1 MAHQRSH
8 RGQAECEGN
17 RSVRMRISMETDQV
31 ANHLESLAKAFR
43 AGGITICNEKKL
55 VALTV
60 GTHVT
65 LKLDAGYDAHQ
76 NSVRLELTWDTP
88 ASEARLV
95 ISPGIVQPSSFG
107 SDVHSDDDP
116 LNSEN
121 QPTQNPDSSADA
133 PKSD

>member
-1 MAHQRSH
+1 MAHHRSH

-88 ASEARLV
+88 APEARLV
-95 ISPGIVQPSSFG
+95 ISPGIVQPSSSG

-116 LNSEN
+116 LNSES
-121 QPTQNPDSSADA
+121 QPNEMDSTLPTTAS
-133 PKSD
+133 